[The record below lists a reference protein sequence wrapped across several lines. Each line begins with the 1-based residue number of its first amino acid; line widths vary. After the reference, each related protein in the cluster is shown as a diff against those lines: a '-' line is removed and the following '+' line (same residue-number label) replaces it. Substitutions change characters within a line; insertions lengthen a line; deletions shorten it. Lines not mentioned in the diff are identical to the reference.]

1 MMSRA
6 TQRAMRRRR
15 ALSLAW
21 SVALALALPVCRV
34 DAQDTTHLRHGRLPI
49 PVRVAGADTGLQ
61 DTTRFLPIAID
72 TSHVD
77 SLALDT
83 LRLVVIRDSV
93 RAVNRRDSALSA
105 SNCQG
110 RVVTRID
117 IHPRPPR
124 LVIPSSD
131 PRIAWLVQRI
141 NGLHSTTRPFVIRH
155 FLALHVGDICT
166 EERRLESERLIR
178 AQPFIERVRI
188 SAMRDGPNGVRLD
201 VATVDALTG
210 NIGLGVEG
218 RSPVI
223 DLVNLG
229 NTNLLGSAVRADG
242 LWSYAQGYRDQWSG
256 EVTDYQFMAHPWVA
270 DITANLAHVGQQL
283 DASVSHPYFTNLQR
297 MAWRVAGGNDQDY
310 IQFVRPGGVY
320 PALDFQRSYANMGA
334 LFRVGSASRFESTG
348 PADVVRYSEL
358 ALVGAALSHESDG
371 VGGRPLDLTA
381 TGPVPDTTVG
391 SPPFGGRYPAHNVR
405 RVNGLAGFRALRYL
419 TVRGFDALLG
429 EEDVP
434 IGVQAAAVAGRSV
447 PWFGGAGDPD
457 TFVSARMDAA
467 AGTSQSVVQAGFQA
481 EVRRD
486 LRTDD
491 WDGLIASGHAA
502 WYLKPSLSQTAI
514 VTTDVALGE
523 RVLVPFQLALGD
535 PQGGVEGYG
544 GAQVAGGI
552 RAVSRAEYRHLFR
565 MPIGFLRS
573 AAAWAVAG
581 FVTTGRVWAGDVPF
595 GMTSPVVAG
604 TGLGLLVGVP
614 KESRQLW
621 RVDVAAPLVPQPHSG
636 WELRISTST
645 AVRLWWTEADDVTR
659 SREQTVTP
667 DLFSYP

>member
-1 MMSRA
+1 MAASR
-6 TQRAMRRRR
+6 
-15 ALSLAW
+15 
-21 SVALALALPVCRV
+21 VG
-34 DAQDTTHLRHGRLPI
+34 AQDTSHVGHRKRPI
-49 PVRVAGADTGLQ
+49 PSRVAGADTSLQ
-61 DTTRFLPIAID
+61 DTTHFIHIAID

-77 SLALDT
+77 SVALDT
-83 LRLVVIRDSV
+83 LRSAVIRDSI

-110 RVVTRID
+110 RLITGID
-117 IHPRPPR
+117 IHPQPPK
-124 LVIPSSD
+124 LIIPTDD
-131 PRIAWLVQRI
+131 PRVAWAVRRF
-141 NGLHSTTRPFVIRH
+141 NALHATTRPSIVRR
-155 FLALHVGDICT
+155 FLAFHVGDVCT

-188 SAMRDGPNGVRLD
+188 SATRDGPNGVRLT
-201 VATVDALTG
+201 VATVDALAG

-218 RSPVI
+218 RAPVI
-223 DLVNLG
+223 DLLDLG
-229 NTNLLGSAVRADG
+229 NANLLGSAVRVNG
-242 LWSYAQGYRDQWSG
+242 LWSHAQGYRDQWSG
-256 EVTDYQFMAHPWVA
+256 EIADYQFLGHPWVA
-270 DITANLAHVGQQL
+270 DVSANLAHVGQQL
-283 DASVSHPYFTNLQR
+283 DGSVSHPYFTNLQR
-297 MAWRVAGGNDQDY
+297 TAWRVAGGNDQDY
-310 IQFVRPGGVY
+310 IQFVRPGGMY
-320 PALDFQRSYANMGA
+320 PALDFQRSYANAGA

-348 PADVVRYSEL
+348 PTTVAVQYSEL
-358 ALVGAALSHESDG
+358 VLVGAALSHESDG
-371 VGGRPLDLTA
+371 VAGRPLDLTGR
-381 TGPVPDTTVG
+381 GPVPDTTVG

-434 IGVQAAAVAGRSV
+434 IGVQASGVAGHSV
-447 PWFGGAGDPD
+447 SWFGGVGDPD
-457 TFVSARMDAA
+457 TFVSTRMDAA
-467 AGTSQSVVQAGFQA
+467 AGTSQSVVQGGFQA

-486 LRTDD
+486 TRTDN

-502 WYLKPSLSQTAI
+502 WYLKPSLSQTVI
-514 VTTDVALGE
+514 VTADAALGE
-523 RVLVPFQLALGD
+523 RVLVPFQLTLGD

-565 MPIGFLRS
+565 MPIGFLRA
-573 AAAWAVAG
+573 AAAWGLAG

-595 GMTSPVVAG
+595 GMTLPVVAG

-621 RVDVAAPLVPQPHSG
+621 RVDVSAPLVPQPHSG
-636 WELRISTST
+636 WEVRIATLT
-645 AVRLWWTEADDVTR
+645 AVRLWWTESDDVSR